1 MALYQF
7 LLLFLVAVIAH
18 SATSF
23 FLFFFASDT
32 VCYFVVNF
40 FVPSSFIMQ
49 IYGIDFAKT
58 KDIEKGGAF
67 QAAAE
72 RRWVF
77 T

>member
-1 MALYQF
+1 
-7 LLLFLVAVIAH
+7 
-18 SATSF
+18 
-23 FLFFFASDT
+23 
-32 VCYFVVNF
+32 
-40 FVPSSFIMQ
+40 MQ